1 MDFRPVDAG
10 ATSPIGERGPNP
22 LGKRDSVCEND
33 DPTDIAKANTG
44 ALLARAMRLTG
55 RHADAWDLVQETFV
69 RALTRRPRDV
79 VGERLRRWLLVILG
93 NLYRDHRRAEGRR
106 PRVVLSDLTMNSL
119 PADEAPQ
126 EPPWLDVEI
135 SDVRACLDRLNPRI
149 REAYV
154 LHEEEGLPLATI
166 AARLGVPLAT
176 AGTRVY
182 RARRTL
188 RKLLTPET
196 SAP

>member
-1 MDFRPVDAG
+1 MCDG
-10 ATSPIGERGPNP
+10 
-22 LGKRDSVCEND
+22 D
-33 DPTDIAKANTG
+33 DPTDIVKTHSG

-69 RALTRRPRDV
+69 RALTHRPRDV
-79 VGERLRRWLLVILG
+79 AGERLRRWLMVILG
-93 NLYRDHRRAEGRR
+93 NLYRDQRRAEGRR
-106 PRVVLSDLTMNSL
+106 PRVDLSDLTVNSL
-119 PADEAPQ
+119 PADEPQ
-126 EPPWLDVEI
+126 EPSWVEVEI
-135 SDVRACLDRLNPRI
+135 SDVRACLGRLNPRI

-196 SAP
+196 VGA